1 MYRELQPLVKLL
13 DKYFNFNLSRT
24 KCLAN
29 MILCMIK
36 SQTVNLSNVAQVMNS
51 KCKINSNYRR
61 LQRFISEE
69 LIPYRMLAK
78 LIVAIRGLDRQ
89 ESWKLS
95 MDRTNWRLGKI
106 DINILYLGVCY
117 KNVAIPLFFFFRG

>member
-1 MYRELQPLVKLL
+1 
-13 DKYFNFNLSRT
+13 
-24 KCLAN
+24 
-29 MILCMIK
+29 
-36 SQTVNLSNVAQVMNS
+36 MNS

-69 LIPYRMLAK
+69 LIPYRILAK
-78 LIVAIRGLDRQ
+78 LIVAIKGLDKQ
-89 ESWKLS
+89 KSWKLS

-117 KNVAIPLFFFFRG
+117 KNVAIPLFFLF

>member
-1 MYRELQPLVKLL
+1 
-13 DKYFNFNLSRT
+13 
-24 KCLAN
+24 
-29 MILCMIK
+29 
-36 SQTVNLSNVAQVMNS
+36 VNLSNVAQVMND

-78 LIVAIRGLDRQ
+78 LIVGIKGLDKQ
-89 ESWKLS
+89 KSWELT

-106 DINILYLGVCY
+106 DINILYLRVCY
-117 KNVAIPLFFFFRG
+117 KNVAIPLFFLF